1 MEFLPAIYITQYN
14 SAISFKEDII
24 KSDGFTGASYSA
36 SFSPDYSRIVSASYD
51 KTVRVRELL
60 PIDELI
66 ERTTEQFKKRQ
77 LTPEEK
83 RKYYIE

>member
-1 MEFLPAIYITQYN
+1 MEFLPAINITQYN

-24 KSDGFTGASYSA
+24 KSDGSYSA
-36 SFSPDYSRIVSASYD
+36 SFSPDDSLIVSASYD
-51 KTVRVRELL
+51 KTVRVRELI

-77 LTPEEK
+77 LIPEEK